1 MSLRNALLGLLVF
14 RPGSGYDLLKMFD
27 TSLGYVWPAKQ
38 SQIYGELTKL
48 DATGLIKVTEEGPR
62 GRKQYSLTPEGHAE
76 TVRWLT
82 ESRESR
88 PQRNPML
95 LQTFFL
101 GLLPRDEAVQRLLDH
116 AEASA
121 KEHDTLVALRDT
133 EDWDKDMLTVCG
145 RLVLE
150 HGIRQRVLEQE
161 WARWAADQLRA
172 GHAVDPAG
180 GPTGAPSKE
189 TGAEEPSTTDTPDTQ
204 LETQSPGRTS

>member
-14 RPGSGYDLLKMFD
+14 RPGSGYDLLKIFN

-48 DATGLIKVTEEGPR
+48 DATGLIKVTDEGPR

-82 ESRESR
+82 ETRESR
-88 PQRNPML
+88 PLRNPML

-101 GLLPRDEAVQRLLDH
+101 GLLPREEAVQRLLDH
-116 AEASA
+116 AESSA
-121 KEHDTLVALRDT
+121 KEQDALVALRDT
-133 EDWDKDMLTVCG
+133 EEWDKDMLSACG

-161 WARWAADQLRA
+161 WAHWAAEQLRDGRGA
-172 GHAVDPAG
+172 GPAG
-180 GPTGAPSKE
+180 GTA
-189 TGAEEPSTTDTPDTQ
+189 TPDADGSSGDSGQ
-204 LETQSPGRTS
+204 VSH

>member
-62 GRKQYSLTPEGHAE
+62 GRKQYSLTPEGRAE
-76 TVRWLT
+76 TARWLT
-82 ESRESR
+82 ENRESR
-88 PQRNPML
+88 PLRNPML
-95 LQTFFL
+95 LLTFFL
-101 GLLPRDEAVQRLLDH
+101 GLLPREEAVQRLLDH

-133 EDWDKDMLTVCG
+133 EEWDKDMLTVCG

-161 WARWAADQLRA
+161 WAHWAAEQLRTGTMA
-172 GHAVDPAG
+172 GPDAETA
-180 GPTGAPSKE
+180 APD
-189 TGAEEPSTTDTPDTQ
+189 TDEPSTDAVG
-204 LETQSPGRTS
+204 EKAHSGENA

>member
-62 GRKQYSLTPEGHAE
+62 GRKQYSLTPEGRAE

-82 ESRESR
+82 ENRESR
-88 PQRNPML
+88 PLRNPML

-101 GLLPRDEAVQRLLDH
+101 GLLPREEAVQRLLDH

-133 EDWDKDMLTVCG
+133 EEWDKDMLTVCG

-161 WARWAADQLRA
+161 WAHWAAEQLRTGTMA
-172 GHAVDPAG
+172 GP
-180 GPTGAPSKE
+180 
-189 TGAEEPSTTDTPDTQ
+189 GAETAVPDTDQ
-204 LETQSPGRTS
+204 PNTDAVGEKAHSGEDA

>member
-1 MSLRNALLGLLVF
+1 MSLRHALLGLLDF
-14 RPGSGYDLLKMFD
+14 RPGSGYDLLKIFN

-76 TVRWLT
+76 AVRWLVET
-82 ESRESR
+82 QESR

-101 GLLPRDEAVQRLLDH
+101 GLLPREEAVKRLLQH
-116 AEASA
+116 ADTSA
-121 KEHDTLVALRDT
+121 KEYDALLALRDT
-133 EDWDKDMLTVCG
+133 EDWDRDMLSACG

-150 HGIRQRVLEQE
+150 HGLRQRVLEQE
-161 WARWAADQLRA
+161 WARWAADQLLA
-172 GHAVDPAG
+172 GPATEPAG
-180 GPTGAPSKE
+180 EAGAADAHES
-189 TGAEEPSTTDTPDTQ
+189 STTG
-204 LETQSPGRTS
+204 EARTGK

>member
-161 WARWAADQLRA
+161 WARWAAEQLRA
-172 GHAVDPAG
+172 GHAVDPDG
-180 GPTGAPSKE
+180 GPTAAPAKE
-189 TGAEEPSTTDTPDTQ
+189 IDAQESSTTDTSDAPR
-204 LETQSPGRTS
+204 G

>member
-14 RPGSGYDLLKMFD
+14 RPGSGYDLLKMFN

-62 GRKQYSLTPEGHAE
+62 GRKQYSLTPEGQAE
-76 TVRWLT
+76 TLRWLT
-82 ESRESR
+82 ENRESR

-101 GLLPRDEAVQRLLDH
+101 GLLPREEAVQRLLDH

-133 EDWDKDMLTVCG
+133 EEWDKDMLTVCG

-161 WARWAADQLRA
+161 WAHWAAEQLRA
-172 GHAVDPAG
+172 GHIAGPDISNPDTADPAG
-180 GPTGAPSKE
+180 RTAASD
-189 TGAEEPSTTDTPDTQ
+189 TDGDQTIAR
-204 LETQSPGRTS
+204 S

>member
-62 GRKQYSLTPEGHAE
+62 GRKQYSLTPEGRAE

-82 ESRESR
+82 ENRESR

-101 GLLPRDEAVQRLLDH
+101 GLLPREEAVQRLLDH

-133 EDWDKDMLTVCG
+133 EEWDKDMLTVCG

-161 WARWAADQLRA
+161 WAHWAAEQLRTGTMTGPDA
-172 GHAVDPAG
+172 GTA
-180 GPTGAPSKE
+180 APD
-189 TGAEEPSTTDTPDTQ
+189 TDEPSANADGEQ
-204 LETQSPGRTS
+204 AHSGENAQ

>member
-1 MSLRNALLGLLVF
+1 MSLRHALLGLLVF

-27 TSLGYVWPAKQ
+27 TSLRYVWPAKQ

-48 DATGLIKVTEEGPR
+48 DATGLIKVTDEGPR
-62 GRKQYSLTPEGHAE
+62 GRKQYSLTPEGQAE

-82 ESRESR
+82 ETRESR

-101 GLLPRDEAVQRLLDH
+101 GLLPREEAVQRLLDH
-116 AEASA
+116 AETSA
-121 KEHDTLVALRDT
+121 KEHDALVTLRES
-133 EDWDKDMLTVCG
+133 EDWDKDMLTACG

-161 WARWAADQLRA
+161 WARWAADELLAR
-172 GHAVDPAG
+172 HT
-180 GPTGAPSKE
+180 TGSAEATGMPDAPESSAADE
-189 TGAEEPSTTDTPDTQ
+189 AHPE
-204 LETQSPGRTS
+204 R

>member
-172 GHAVDPAG
+172 GNAVDPSG

-189 TGAEEPSTTDTPDTQ
+189 TGVEEPSTTDTPDTQ
-204 LETQSPGRTS
+204 RGTQSPGRAS

>member
-76 TVRWLT
+76 TLRWLT
-82 ESRESR
+82 ENRESR

-101 GLLPRDEAVQRLLDH
+101 GLLPREEAVQRLLDH

-133 EDWDKDMLTVCG
+133 EEWDKDMLTVCG

-161 WARWAADQLRA
+161 WAHWAAEQLRT
-172 GHAVDPAG
+172 GHID
-180 GPTGAPSKE
+180 GPDIS
-189 TGAEEPSTTDTPDTQ
+189 DPDTADRA
-204 LETQSPGRTS
+204 ERTATSDADDDQTVARS

>member
-76 TVRWLT
+76 TERWLT
-82 ESRESR
+82 ENRESR
-88 PQRNPML
+88 PLRNPML

-101 GLLPRDEAVQRLLDH
+101 GLLPREEAAQRLLDH

-121 KEHDTLVALRDT
+121 KEHETLVALRDT
-133 EDWDKDMLTVCG
+133 EEWDKDMLTVCG

-161 WARWAADQLRA
+161 WAHWAAEQLRTA
-172 GHAVDPAG
+172 HTK
-180 GPTGAPSKE
+180 GPDIAAP
-189 TGAEEPSTTDTPDTQ
+189 TEPSDADTSSADDANDQ
-204 LETQSPGRTS
+204 AHAGR

>member
-82 ESRESR
+82 ESKESR

-101 GLLPRDEAVQRLLDH
+101 GLLPREEAVQRLLDH

-121 KEHDTLVALRDT
+121 KEHDTLVTLRDT
-133 EDWDKDMLTVCG
+133 EEWDKDMLTVCG

-161 WARWAADQLRA
+161 WAHWAAEQLRTGRIAGPASPAGGTAASDAADQRA
-172 GHAVDPAG
+172 
-180 GPTGAPSKE
+180 
-189 TGAEEPSTTDTPDTQ
+189 TDATDQ
-204 LETQSPGRTS
+204 AHSG

>member
-101 GLLPRDEAVQRLLDH
+101 GLLPREEAVQRLLDH
-116 AEASA
+116 AETSA
-121 KEHDTLVALRDT
+121 KEHDTLVSLRDT
-133 EDWDKDMLTVCG
+133 EEWDKDMLTVCG

-161 WARWAADQLRA
+161 WAHWAAEQLRS
-172 GHAVDPAG
+172 GHAE
-180 GPTGAPSKE
+180 GPGTTGTE
-189 TGAEEPSTTDTPDTQ
+189 TADADTTGPGVVADSTDQ
-204 LETQSPGRTS
+204 AHSGR

>member
-82 ESRESR
+82 ENRESR
-88 PQRNPML
+88 PLRNPML

-101 GLLPRDEAVQRLLDH
+101 GLLPREEAVQRLLDH

-133 EDWDKDMLTVCG
+133 EEWDKDMLTVCG

-161 WARWAADQLRA
+161 WAHWAADQLREGLSTDSA
-172 GHAVDPAG
+172 SAEA
-180 GPTGAPSKE
+180 TAAPDTDGSS
-189 TGAEEPSTTDTPDTQ
+189 ATDTATEQ
-204 LETQSPGRTS
+204 AHSG